1 MAAQTYTVS
10 ESGLVKAPP
19 ALVYNLLAD
28 YKDGHPHVLP
38 KPYFQTLKVEQGG
51 IGAGTRIYVEMRV
64 MGMTQP
70 FRADVTEPE
79 PGHILV
85 ETIPES
91 GLVTTFTV
99 EPLEGGR
106 HAQVTLSTTAKSRGG
121 LLGVVERFMS
131 TRFLRRVYIEEL
143 KLIAAVAEE
152 RARTASANQA
162 ARA

>member
-1 MAAQTYTVS
+1 MASQTYTLS

-19 ALVYNLLAD
+19 AQVYALLAD
-28 YKDGHPHVLP
+28 YQNGHPHVLP

-64 MGMTQP
+64 MGTTQA
-70 FRADVTEPE
+70 FRAEVTEPD
-79 PGHILV
+79 PGHVLV
-85 ETIPES
+85 ETIPDS

-99 EPLEGGR
+99 DPVTGGQ

-131 TRFLRRVYIEEL
+131 TRFLRRVYTEEL

-152 RARTASANQA
+152 RARAKA
-162 ARA
+162 